1 MGLAAGLMGMMG
13 TVQGPGGFDPPKLVP
28 MSALLAIGS
37 LTIAGVVAGL
47 YPARK
52 AAMLQPVE
60 ALRQEGILEL
70 DANMFQDLF
79 QEAYGAMRH
88 NRRRTALTMLGMAWG
103 IATVVMLLAYGD
115 GFGQACANI
124 FANFGTKLVI
134 VVPGRT
140 SMQAG
145 GKKAGMLVRFTQDDV
160 ETLTSNLPQIT
171 QITPEVSKQASIQ
184 FDTRVFTWAVT
195 GNYPNVFDV
204 RALKLDQGRFYNPED
219 EIQRARVAVIGSE
232 AKEKLFSG
240 RNALGEH
247 IRVDGLSFEVI
258 GVLSA
263 KMQEGNDDIN
273 RVVYVP
279 FSTMSDLKNTHYL
292 DTIWFTYQTPEYES
306 LEQSVRTILA
316 AEHKFSQT
324 DRQAVDVFN
333 LMMQVH
339 QFEIITMGLKILMGF
354 IGTLTLG
361 IGGVG
366 LMNIMLVSVTQR
378 TREIGVQKALG
389 APRRYILMQFLAE
402 ALTITFIGG
411 VLGVILA
418 YAVALSVGRLTLYS
432 AFAKNGEAGD
442 IRLIISPGT
451 LIASTLILGAVGLI
465 SGMIPAFRASRLNP
479 IEALRHE

>member
-1 MGLAAGLMGMMG
+1 MMH
-13 TVQGPGGFDPPKLVP
+13 D
-28 MSALLAIGS
+28 LLH
-37 LTIAGVVAGL
+37 
-47 YPARK
+47 
-52 AAMLQPVE
+52 
-60 ALRQEGILEL
+60 
-70 DANMFQDLF
+70 
-79 QEAYGAMRH
+79 EAYTAMRH

-124 FANFGTKLVI
+124 FANFGTKMCI
-134 VVPGRT
+134 VVPGKT

-145 GKKAGMLVRFTQDDV
+145 GQKSGVQIRFTQDDV
-160 ETLTSNLPQIT
+160 DALSANLPQIT
-171 QITPEVSKQASIQ
+171 HITPEVGKQANVQYENRI
-184 FDTRVFTWAVT
+184 FTWPVS
-195 GNYPNVFDV
+195 GNNPNVISI
-204 RALKLDQGRFYNPED
+204 RTLKLDQGRFYNMED
-219 EIQRARVAVIGSE
+219 EIQRSRVAVIGSE
-232 AKEKLFSG
+232 AKDKLFSG

-247 IRVDGLSFEVI
+247 IRLDGLSFEVI

-279 FSTMSDLKNTHYL
+279 FTTMSDLKDTHYL
-292 DTIWFTYQTPEYES
+292 DTIWFNYQTPEYERI
-306 LEQSVRTILA
+306 EPAVRAIMA
-316 AEHKFSQT
+316 GQHKFNQS
-324 DRQAVDVFN
+324 DRQAVRVFN
-333 LMMQVH
+333 IMMQVH
-339 QFEIITMGLKILMGF
+339 QFEIITLGLKVLMGF

-389 APRRYILMQFLAE
+389 AQRRYILMQFLAE

-418 YAVALSVGRLTLYS
+418 YTVALSVGRLTLYS

-442 IRLIISPGT
+442 IRLIIAPGT
-451 LIASTLILGAVGLI
+451 LIASTLILAAVGLI
-465 SGMIPAFRASRLNP
+465 SGMIPAFRASRLDP

>member
-1 MGLAAGLMGMMG
+1 MLN
-13 TVQGPGGFDPPKLVP
+13 D
-28 MSALLAIGS
+28 LLH
-37 LTIAGVVAGL
+37 
-47 YPARK
+47 
-52 AAMLQPVE
+52 
-60 ALRQEGILEL
+60 
-70 DANMFQDLF
+70 
-79 QEAYGAMRH
+79 EAYEAMRF

-124 FANFGTKLVI
+124 FANFGTKLCI
-134 VVPGRT
+134 VVPGTT

-145 GKKAGMLVRFTQDDV
+145 GQKSGVNVRFTQDDV
-160 ETLTSNLPQIT
+160 DALTTNLPQVT
-171 QITPEVSKQASIQ
+171 HITPEVGKQVNVQ
-184 FDTRVFTWAVT
+184 YDNRVFTFPVS
-195 GNYPNVFDV
+195 GNYPNVLDI
-204 RALKLDQGRFYNPED
+204 RSLKMGQGRFYNMED
-219 EIQRARVAVIGSE
+219 QVQRAHVAVIGSE

-247 IRVDGLSFEVI
+247 IRLDGLSFEVI

-279 FSTMSDLKNTHYL
+279 FTTMGDLKDTHYL
-292 DTIWFTYQTPEYES
+292 DTIWFNYQTPEYEKI
-306 LEQSVRTILA
+306 EPAVRSILA
-316 AEHKFSQT
+316 TQHKFNSS
-324 DRQAVDVFN
+324 DRQAVRVFN
-333 LMMQVH
+333 IMMQVH
-339 QFEIITMGLKILMGF
+339 QFEIITLGLKILMGF

-389 APRRYILMQFLAE
+389 CRRAHILFQFLAE

-418 YAVALSVGRLTLYS
+418 YVVALSVGRLTLYS

-442 IRLIISPGT
+442 IRLIIAPAT

>member
-1 MGLAAGLMGMMG
+1 MVWLEPPPSNPMMK
-13 TVQGPGGFDPPKLVP
+13 D
-28 MSALLAIGS
+28 LL
-37 LTIAGVVAGL
+37 
-47 YPARK
+47 
-52 AAMLQPVE
+52 
-60 ALRQEGILEL
+60 
-70 DANMFQDLF
+70 N
-79 QEAYGAMRH
+79 EAYTAMRH

-134 VVPGRT
+134 VVPGKT

-145 GKKAGMLVRFTQDDV
+145 GQKSGAAVRFTQEDV
-160 ETLTSNLPQIT
+160 DALATNLPQIT
-171 QITPEVSKQASIQ
+171 HITPSVDKQVNVQYENRSFTFPVS
-184 FDTRVFTWAVT
+184 
-195 GNYPNVFDV
+195 GNDPTVFDI
-204 RALKLDQGRFYNPED
+204 RSLKMGQGRFYNMED
-219 EIQRARVAVIGSE
+219 QVQRGRVAVIGSE

-247 IRVDGLSFEVI
+247 IRLDGLSFEVV
-258 GVLSA
+258 GVLAA

-279 FSTMSDLKNTHYL
+279 FNTMNDLKSTHYL
-292 DTIWFTYQTPEYES
+292 DTIWFNYQTPEFQRIEPA
-306 LEQSVRTILA
+306 VRSILA
-316 AEHKFSQT
+316 GQHKFNEA
-324 DRQAVDVFN
+324 DREAVRVFN
-333 LMMQVH
+333 LMNQLH
-339 QFEIITMGLKILMGF
+339 QFEIITLGLKILMGF

-378 TREIGVQKALG
+378 TKEIGVQKALG
-389 APRRYILMQFLAE
+389 APRRHILMQFLAE

-411 VLGVILA
+411 LLGVILA

-442 IRLIISPGT
+442 IRLIIQPGT
-451 LIASTLILGAVGLI
+451 LIASTVILGAVGLI
-465 SGMIPAFRASRLNP
+465 SGMIPALRASRLDP
-479 IEALRHE
+479 IESLRHE

>member
-1 MGLAAGLMGMMG
+1 MLS
-13 TVQGPGGFDPPKLVP
+13 D
-28 MSALLAIGS
+28 LL
-37 LTIAGVVAGL
+37 
-47 YPARK
+47 
-52 AAMLQPVE
+52 
-60 ALRQEGILEL
+60 
-70 DANMFQDLF
+70 
-79 QEAYGAMRH
+79 QEAYNAMRH

-115 GFGQACANI
+115 GFGQACAAI

-134 VVPGRT
+134 VVPGKT
-140 SMQAG
+140 SLQAG
-145 GKKAGMLVRFTQDDV
+145 GQKSGVAVRFTQDDV
-160 ETLTSNLPQIT
+160 DALTTNLPQIT
-171 QITPEVSKQASIQ
+171 HITPEVGKQANVQ
-184 FDTRVFTWAVT
+184 YDTRVFSWAVS
-195 GNYPNVFDV
+195 GNYPNVLDI
-204 RALKLDQGRFYNPED
+204 RALKLDQGRFYNMED
-219 EIQRARVAVIGSE
+219 QVQRARVAVIGSE

-240 RNALGEH
+240 RNAIGEH
-247 IRVDGLSFEVI
+247 IRLDGLSFEVV
-258 GVLSA
+258 GVLKA

-279 FSTMSDLKNTHYL
+279 FSTMSDLKDTHYL
-292 DTIWFTYQTPEYES
+292 DTIWFTYQMPDYER
-306 LEQSVRTILA
+306 LEPAVRTILA
-316 AEHKFSQT
+316 TQHKFNQS
-324 DRQAVDVFN
+324 DRQAVRVFN
-333 LMMQVH
+333 IMMQVH
-339 QFEIITMGLKILMGF
+339 QFEIITMGLKVLMGF

-389 APRRYILMQFLAE
+389 APRRYILFQFLAE

-411 VLGVILA
+411 VLGVVLA
-418 YAVALSVGRLTLYS
+418 YIVALSVGRLTLYS

-442 IRLIISPGT
+442 IRLIIAPGT

>member
-1 MGLAAGLMGMMG
+1 MFHNLH
-13 TVQGPGGFDPPKLVP
+13 FRD
-28 MSALLAIGS
+28 LLH
-37 LTIAGVVAGL
+37 
-47 YPARK
+47 
-52 AAMLQPVE
+52 
-60 ALRQEGILEL
+60 
-70 DANMFQDLF
+70 
-79 QEAYGAMRH
+79 EAYGAMRH

-115 GFGQACANI
+115 GFGRACANI

-140 SMQAG
+140 AMQAG
-145 GKKAGMLVRFTQDDV
+145 GQKAGVLVRFTQEDV
-160 ETLTSNLPQIT
+160 ETLTTNLPQIT
-171 QITPEVSKQASIQ
+171 HITPEVSKQVSVQ
-184 FDTRVFTWAVT
+184 YDTRIFTWPVT
-195 GNYPNVFDV
+195 GNYPNVYEV
-204 RALKLDQGRFYNPED
+204 RALKLAQGRFYNPED

-247 IRVDGLSFEVI
+247 IRVNGLSFEVV

-273 RVVYVP
+273 RVIYVP
-279 FSTMSDLKNTHYL
+279 FSTMSDVKSTHYL
-292 DTIWFTYQTPEYES
+292 DSIWFTYQTPEYES
-306 LEQSVRTILA
+306 LEQSVRTIMA
-316 AEHKFSQT
+316 TQHKFNQS
-324 DRQAVDVFN
+324 DRQAVEVFN

-339 QFEIITMGLKILMGF
+339 QFEIITLGLKILMGF

-389 APRRYILMQFLAE
+389 APRRYILLQFLAE

-411 VLGVILA
+411 VLGVVLA

-442 IRLIISPGT
+442 IRLIIAPGT
-451 LIASTLILGAVGLI
+451 LIASTLILGAVGLV
-465 SGMIPAFRASRLNP
+465 SGMVPAFRASRLDP

>member
-1 MGLAAGLMGMMG
+1 M
-13 TVQGPGGFDPPKLVP
+13 FHD
-28 MSALLAIGS
+28 LL
-37 LTIAGVVAGL
+37 
-47 YPARK
+47 
-52 AAMLQPVE
+52 
-60 ALRQEGILEL
+60 
-70 DANMFQDLF
+70 

-115 GFGQACANI
+115 GFGRACANI

-145 GKKAGMLVRFTQDDV
+145 GQKAGVLVRFTQDDV
-160 ETLTSNLPQIT
+160 ETLTTNLPQIT
-171 QITPEVSKQASIQ
+171 HITPEVSKQASIQ
-184 FDTRVFTWAVT
+184 YDTRIFTWAVT
-195 GNYPNVFDV
+195 GNDPNVIDV
-204 RALKLDQGRFYNPED
+204 RALKLGQGRFYNPED
-219 EIQRARVAVIGSE
+219 EIQRSRVAVIGSE

-279 FSTMSDLKNTHYL
+279 FSTMSELKNTHYL

-316 AEHKFSQT
+316 TQHKFNQT
-324 DRQAVDVFN
+324 DRQAVEVFN
-333 LMMQVH
+333 LMTQVH
-339 QFEIITMGLKILMGF
+339 QFEIITLGLKVLMGF

-389 APRRYILMQFLAE
+389 AQRRYILLQFLAE

-442 IRLIISPGT
+442 IRLIIAPGT
-451 LIASTLILGAVGLI
+451 LIASTLILGAVGLV
-465 SGMIPAFRASRLNP
+465 SGMVPAFRASRLDP

>member
-1 MGLAAGLMGMMG
+1 
-13 TVQGPGGFDPPKLVP
+13 
-28 MSALLAIGS
+28 
-37 LTIAGVVAGL
+37 
-47 YPARK
+47 
-52 AAMLQPVE
+52 MLF
-60 ALRQEGILEL
+60 RS
-70 DANMFQDLF
+70 
-79 QEAYGAMRH
+79 
-88 NRRRTALTMLGMAWG
+88 
-103 IATVVMLLAYGD
+103 
-115 GFGQACANI
+115 GFGRACANI

-145 GKKAGMLVRFTQDDV
+145 GQKAGIPIRFTQDDI
-160 ETLTSNLPQIT
+160 ETLTTNLPQISH
-171 QITPEVSKQASIQ
+171 ITPEASKQASVQ
-184 FDTRVFTWAVT
+184 YDTRVFTVAVT
-195 GNYPNVFDV
+195 GNDPDV
-204 RALKLDQGRFYNPED
+204 MSIRALKLGEGRAYNMEDQ
-219 EIQRARVAVIGSE
+219 IQRARVAVIGSE

-240 RNALGEH
+240 RNALGER

-279 FSTMSDLKNTHYL
+279 FTTMSDLKDTHYL
-292 DTIWFTYQTPEYES
+292 DSIWFTYQTPEYEE
-306 LEQSVRTILA
+306 LAQSVRTIMSA
-316 AEHKFSQT
+316 PHKFNQT
-324 DRQAVDVFN
+324 DRQAVMVFN
-333 LMMQVH
+333 LMTQLH
-339 QFEIITMGLKILMGF
+339 QFELITLGLKVLMGF

-389 APRRYILMQFLAE
+389 AQRRHILAQFLAE

-432 AFAKNGEAGD
+432 AFAKNGETGD
-442 IRLIISPGT
+442 IRLIIAPGT
-451 LIASTLILGAVGLI
+451 LIASTLILGAVGLV
-465 SGMIPAFRASRLNP
+465 SGMVPALRASRLDP

>member
-1 MGLAAGLMGMMG
+1 M
-13 TVQGPGGFDPPKLVP
+13 
-28 MSALLAIGS
+28 
-37 LTIAGVVAGL
+37 
-47 YPARK
+47 YR
-52 AAMLQPVE
+52 
-60 ALRQEGILEL
+60 
-70 DANMFQDLF
+70 DLIE
-79 QEAYGAMRH
+79 EAYAAMRH

-145 GKKAGMLVRFTQDDV
+145 GQKGGVPVRFTQEDL
-160 ETLTSNLPQIT
+160 ETLTTNLPQIT
-171 QITPEVSKQASIQ
+171 NITPEVGKQATAQ
-184 FDTRVFTWAVT
+184 YDTRSFSFPVT
-195 GNYPNVFDV
+195 GNDPNVMSI
-204 RALKLDQGRFYNPED
+204 RLLKVGQGRFYNMED
-219 EIQRARVAVIGSE
+219 QLQRARVAVIGSE

-240 RNALGEH
+240 RNALGER
-247 IRVDGLSFEVI
+247 IRLDGLSFEVI

-263 KMQEGNDDIN
+263 KMQQGNDDIN
-273 RVVYVP
+273 RVVYIP
-279 FSTMSDLKNTHYL
+279 FTSMGDLKDTHYL
-292 DTIWFTYQTPEYES
+292 DTIWFNYETRAYER
-306 LEQSVRTILA
+306 LEPAVRGLLA
-316 AEHKFSQT
+316 TLHKFNQT
-324 DRQAVDVFN
+324 DRQAVRVFN

-339 QFEIITMGLKILMGF
+339 QFEIITLGLKVLMGF

-389 APRRYILMQFLAE
+389 ASRRYILTQFLAE

-411 VLGVILA
+411 VLGVIMA
-418 YAVALSVGRLTLYS
+418 YVVALSVGRLTLYS

-442 IRLIISPGT
+442 IRLIIAPGT
-451 LIASTLILGAVGLI
+451 LIASTLILGVVGLV
-465 SGMIPAFRASRLNP
+465 SGMVPAIRASRLDP